1 MVYIHNIKTT
11 TITTRNNQ
19 SICIDFSTTCH
30 RKYYIFMYENK
41 HYRLYEK
48 NIILYVFREVHLS
61 GHHTAY
67 FWINFKA
74 HSHRIIQIIF
84 SLWLREEG
92 KSIKRVG
99 NFFQALCGGQEFWG
113 STMQKIFLALIN
125 HRRKIIKLKGL
136 ISWMGKIKW
145 KILDAFKIE
154 ANKKSPKRAKNSL
167 QNYFWNKF

>member
-1 MVYIHNIKTT
+1 MKWKIFFFDLAYICKYFPTIQEKKQQQQYFGKKEKNYVLKKWYIHNIKTT

-67 FWINFKA
+67 F
-74 HSHRIIQIIF
+74 
-84 SLWLREEG
+84 
-92 KSIKRVG
+92 
-99 NFFQALCGGQEFWG
+99 
-113 STMQKIFLALIN
+113 
-125 HRRKIIKLKGL
+125 
-136 ISWMGKIKW
+136 
-145 KILDAFKIE
+145 
-154 ANKKSPKRAKNSL
+154 
-167 QNYFWNKF
+167 